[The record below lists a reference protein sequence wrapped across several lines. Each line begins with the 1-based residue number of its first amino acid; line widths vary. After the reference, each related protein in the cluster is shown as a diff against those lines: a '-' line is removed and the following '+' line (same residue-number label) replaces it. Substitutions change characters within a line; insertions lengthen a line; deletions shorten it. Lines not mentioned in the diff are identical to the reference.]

1 MVPDDHK
8 NRGHRTM
15 TWISFV
21 AGAILGG
28 ITGIVIM
35 SALSA
40 SGSTSENERKE
51 KTPEGTDLWI

>member
-1 MVPDDHK
+1 
-8 NRGHRTM
+8 M